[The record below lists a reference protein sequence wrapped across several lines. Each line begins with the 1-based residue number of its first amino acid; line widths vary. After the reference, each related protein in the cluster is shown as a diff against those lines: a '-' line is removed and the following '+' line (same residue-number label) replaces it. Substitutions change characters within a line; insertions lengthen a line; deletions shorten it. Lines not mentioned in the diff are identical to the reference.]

1 MEGKDEL
8 KGVRV
13 SKRYKIIKGLANR
26 VGKLGNLYIFLRRV
40 GLSPRLNPDLIKLF
54 FSLAEL
60 IPRESNPDFTP
71 CSSLYYSSSVIKHF
85 TAPSD
90 SAKNFILN
98 LNQAS
103 AKMLIN
109 ENY

>member
-1 MEGKDEL
+1 MEGRAWPNGGTRL
-8 KGVRV
+8 K
-13 SKRYKIIKGLANR
+13 NF
-26 VGKLGNLYIFLRRV
+26 N
-40 GLSPRLNPDLIKLF
+40 

-71 CSSLYYSSSVIKHF
+71 YSSLYYSSSVIKHF

-103 AKMLIN
+103 AKTLIN